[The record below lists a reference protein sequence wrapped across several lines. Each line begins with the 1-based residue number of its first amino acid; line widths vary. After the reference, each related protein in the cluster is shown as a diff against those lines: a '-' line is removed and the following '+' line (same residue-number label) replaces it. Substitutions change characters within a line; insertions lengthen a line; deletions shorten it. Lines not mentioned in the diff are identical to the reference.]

1 MLGVRKKRVWLPAP
15 FLIHFVLQA
24 GRAIAVS
31 SFSKGHCG
39 VSAKGH
45 PSLGHSGVP
54 SHGHDGVRS
63 LSEPNANAAMANKPI
78 VVKIMSLFFMVSS
91 FKFKLWH

>member
-1 MLGVRKKRVWLPAP
+1 MLGVRKKRDWLPTP
-15 FLIHFVLQA
+15 FLIHFVQQA
-24 GRAIAVS
+24 GKAIAVS

-54 SHGHDGVRS
+54 SQGHDGVRS
-63 LSEPNANAAMANKPI
+63 LFVPNANAATANNPI
-78 VVKIMSLFFMVSS
+78 IVKIMSLFFMVSS
-91 FKFKLWH
+91 FKIKLWH

>member
-1 MLGVRKKRVWLPAP
+1 MLGVRKKRVWLPTP
-15 FLIHFVLQA
+15 LLIYFLQQA

-63 LSEPNANAAMANKPI
+63 LSGPNANAAMANKPI